1 MMISGGEECQ
11 EEEGRGCGRDSQV
24 GVEVGHLQLKEGLFE
39 EVTFG
44 SITQCT
50 EGGSKIKTGKNFPA
64 EGTVGVKPL
73 RWQ

>member
-1 MMISGGEECQ
+1 MIISGGEECQ

-24 GVEVGHLQLKEGLFE
+24 GVEMGHLQLKEGLFE